1 MSLCLASSPSTV
13 TSERSIQDSDF
24 SLRAQQVMQ
33 TAMKLPPHILPTLD
47 ELEPSTSESR
57 EVRDKTIGVYVPG
70 KSRPVGIYVPKNAA
84 RKKTS
89 RKKPT
94 RRPLF
99 SRYDPQWYHFSNSE
113 TVVRRSSDF
122 SETPLLSL

>member
-1 MSLCLASSPSTV
+1 MSLCLASSPRTV

-57 EVRDKTIGVYVPG
+57 EVRDENIGIYVPG
-70 KSRPVGIYVPKNAA
+70 KSRPVGVYVPKNAG
-84 RKKTS
+84 KK
-89 RKKPT
+89 KKQAKL

-99 SRYDPQWYHFSNSE
+99 SRWENHYFLTS
-113 TVVRRSSDF
+113 VI
-122 SETPLLSL
+122 